1 MSTFLGNNVFTIVK
15 HHSHWALGENTAEVH
30 DRSGHL
36 VSGDT
41 IWL

>member
-1 MSTFLGNNVFTIVK
+1 VFTIVK